1 MNNKTTFYIGVLGA
15 SLFLISSI
23 LGGILIDGYSEI
35 SQLISE
41 TYAIDTEYGEVLRF
55 FGIIPSGILLTLFAF
70 LAYKKFP
77 LSKLTKWGFL
87 IFGLCYGI
95 ATVIVG
101 IFPCDSGCN
110 KQFINP
116 SLSQFIHN
124 LSGSLT
130 YMFVPLSMIL
140 IGIAIRKFP
149 KYKQL
154 SRLGITCGIVGYLF
168 VFLFIS
174 EPTSEY
180 IGLYQRII
188 EGVFIL
194 WILSCAVFIK
204 NLDIQSIDLGL

>member
-1 MNNKTTFYIGVLGA
+1 MNNKSTFYIGILGA
-15 SLFLISSI
+15 SLFVISSI
-23 LGGILIDGYSEI
+23 LGGILIDGYNEI

-41 TYAIDTEYGEVLRF
+41 SYAIDTEYGEVLRF
-55 FGIIPSGILLTLFAF
+55 FAIIPSGILLTLFSF
-70 LAYKKFP
+70 LAYKKLP
-77 LSKLTKWGFL
+77 RSKLTKWGFL
-87 IFGLCYGI
+87 IFGICYGI

-110 KQFINP
+110 KEFINP
-116 SLSQFIHN
+116 SLSQIIHN

-140 IGIAIRKFP
+140 IGIALSKFP
-149 KYKQL
+149 TSKKI

-174 EPTSEY
+174 EPTSDY

-188 EGVFIL
+188 ESVFIL
-194 WILSCAVFIK
+194 WIISYAFHLRD
-204 NLDIQSIDLGL
+204 LDISG